1 MRYGR
6 TNLRTL
12 TVGALA
18 AGVLTTSVSP
28 ALADGHQDAV
38 RHRAAPVAIAAAAPA
53 FECEYVGQK
62 FARADRKA
70 PIRTGMSS
78 RAPVKA
84 MVKKGQQ
91 VRYNYRCVSS
101 KGTHWVKTT
110 APARG
115 YLYIAH
121 I

>member
-1 MRYGR
+1 M
-6 TNLRTL
+6 
-12 TVGALA
+12 
-18 AGVLTTSVSP
+18 S
-28 ALADGHQDAV
+28 
-38 RHRAAPVAIAAAAPA
+38 VAIAGAALLLGPAVTTAMADTPPDRNNTVTPLERAISAPPTTKAAPP
-53 FECEYVGQK
+53 FTCEYVGNK
-62 FARADRKA
+62 VARADRKA

-91 VRYNYRCVSS
+91 VRYRYRCVSS